1 MHCRDCFRVSGANQH
16 TPTILDGLVLIA
28 NLTFQLCHFRH
39 TGRSLVMHEHRDIE
53 LTGLE
58 GAAYVLQMHADF
70 FETVFVPG
78 RLRGDLNGATV
89 FTQHK
94 MMRGLL
100 LVKAR
105 SEEHT
110 SELQS

>member
-1 MHCRDCFRVSGANQH
+1 
-16 TPTILDGLVLIA
+16 
-28 NLTFQLCHFRH
+28 
-39 TGRSLVMHEHRDIE
+39 MHEHRDIE

-100 LVKAR
+100 LVKAHALIAAVLHFLVFGVVWLLSGR
-105 SEEHT
+105 ATLRVHGRHRKCC
-110 SELQS
+110 